1 MLLDRVSCTPLLP
14 CVPDQQ
20 VMRNH
25 DVPLI
30 YSSGVAM
37 FSLSSLEKLPRPRLH
52 DPFFWHANH
61 FHRQK
66 SDFAVR
72 INLRRAEAKSR
83 PEEFHWRDLGLA
95 RRLSLSS
102 FQIAVDMI
110 TLSIGRA
117 LALPWCGPFGPSAS
131 ASLGRGTYIALS
143 PLWIERPSLS
153 SLMTPTKACRQSPL
167 HW

>member
-25 DVPLI
+25 DVPLM

-52 DPFFWHANH
+52 HPFFWHANH

-72 INLRRAEAKSR
+72 LTYDGPKQSR
-83 PEEFHWRDLGLA
+83 DPKNFTGEIWA
-95 RRLSLSS
+95 
-102 FQIAVDMI
+102 
-110 TLSIGRA
+110 
-117 LALPWCGPFGPSAS
+117 
-131 ASLGRGTYIALS
+131 
-143 PLWIERPSLS
+143 
-153 SLMTPTKACRQSPL
+153 
-167 HW
+167 